1 MNQTNTD
8 SFDLPV
14 TQIWREAYGF
24 VFSVPTRVLV
34 AALVPFGLYFLIS
47 AAVQLT
53 FLNTAT
59 MEFVSLSAELENM
72 DFESTDVDMSVFG
85 DFVGAALGFFGW
97 LAVLMF
103 FGGLA
108 GASMAAG
115 WHRTTL
121 IGLDADRTGFGLF
134 LGAVEFR
141 YFFRALLMVIIT
153 VAVLFA
159 YAIIA
164 SIIYGILLTVSAIA
178 APGGAEV
185 VAIILIIPFIGLG
198 ILIGLYMWS
207 KLIMS
212 LPAAALGINSFG
224 LGQAWSAT
232 RGHVGRL
239 MKTYAGLMLPL
250 FLVGLGVSWV
260 LEVALNMPTDPDQIS
275 QSDLT
280 RAVLISIIPNFVLT
294 AFSTAL
300 VASGMS
306 YTYYR
311 LGQPPEWVEK
321 VF

>member
-1 MNQTNTD
+1 MNQPSPSD
-8 SFDLPV
+8 LELPV
-14 TQIWREAYGF
+14 AQIWREAYGF
-24 VFSVPTRVLV
+24 VFSVPLRVIV
-34 AALVPFGLYFLIS
+34 AALLPFGLYFVIS
-47 AAVQLT
+47 ASIQLS
-53 FLNTAT
+53 FLNEAT
-59 MEFVSLSAELENM
+59 LLFYSLASDLESI
-72 DFESTDVDMSVFG
+72 DFEDPNADMSALSSFI
-85 DFVGAALGFFGW
+85 GAALGFFGW
-97 LAVLMF
+97 IAILMI

-141 YFFRALLMVIIT
+141 YFMRAFMMVIIT
-153 VAVLFA
+153 VAVLFG
-159 YAIIA
+159 YAIVAAIGYA
-164 SIIYGILLTVSAIA
+164 ILLTV
-178 APGGAEV
+178 
-185 VAIILIIPFIGLG
+185 VAIVAPVTIDALALLLMAP
-198 ILIGLYMWS
+198 LIGGGVVLGLYIWS

-224 LGQAWSAT
+224 FGEAWSAT

-239 MKTYAGLMLPL
+239 MMTYAGLMLPL
-250 FLVGLGVSWV
+250 FFLSLGVSWG
-260 LEVALNMPTDPDQIS
+260 LEQMLNLPSDAAQITS
-275 QSDLT
+275 GDLT
-280 RAVLISIIPNFVLT
+280 NSVLWAIVPNFLLT

-306 YTYYR
+306 FTYYR

>member
-1 MNQTNTD
+1 MNQSD
-8 SFDLPV
+8 SPSFELPV
-14 TQIWREAYGF
+14 AQIWREAYGF
-24 VFSVPTRVLV
+24 VFSVPMRVLI
-34 AALVPFGLYFLIS
+34 AALVPFGFYFVIS
-47 AAVQLT
+47 AAIQLS
-53 FLNTAT
+53 FLNEASIAFYSSLAT
-59 MEFVSLSAELENM
+59 MEETTEPGLETLSLFM
-72 DFESTDVDMSVFG
+72 ESTST
-85 DFVGAALGFFGW
+85 FFLW
-97 LAVLMF
+97 IAVLMV

-108 GASMAAG
+108 GASMAAA

-134 LGAVEFR
+134 LGAAEFR
-141 YFFRALLMVIIT
+141 YFLRAFLMVLIT

-159 YAIIA
+159 YALVA
-164 SIIYGILLTVSAIA
+164 SIAFGILLMVVAVVAGA
-178 APGGAEV
+178 AMDAL
-185 VAIILIIPFIGLG
+185 AIILMAPLFGGGL
-198 ILIGLYMWS
+198 LLGLYIWS

-224 LGQAWSAT
+224 FGQAWSAT

-239 MKTYAGLMLPL
+239 MMTYAGLMLPM
-250 FLVGLGVSWV
+250 FFVSLGVSWV
-260 LEVALNMPTDPDQIS
+260 LELAMGLPSDPSEIS
-275 QSDLT
+275 QATLT
-280 RAVLISIIPNFVLT
+280 NSVLISLVPNFVVT